1 LGDEMRS
8 VSFVGTRQTFG
19 GVCRGGAG
27 LEWWGDGEGELLGA
41 RAGGG
46 GVLEFLSEE
55 LANEC
60 EE

>member
-1 LGDEMRS
+1 M
-8 VSFVGTRQTFG
+8 G
-19 GVCRGGAG
+19 GGG
-27 LEWWGDGEGELLGA
+27 LEWLVDGEVELIGA

-60 EE
+60 AE